1 MFRPDSKKSL
11 SACLAAG
18 LQIFSC
24 ATVRYCASCIHKLA
38 ALMAGSVSYVA
49 LYYLQDLE
57 EDSKLLG

>member
-1 MFRPDSKKSL
+1 M
-11 SACLAAG
+11 
-18 LQIFSC
+18 
-24 ATVRYCASCIHKLA
+24 HKLA